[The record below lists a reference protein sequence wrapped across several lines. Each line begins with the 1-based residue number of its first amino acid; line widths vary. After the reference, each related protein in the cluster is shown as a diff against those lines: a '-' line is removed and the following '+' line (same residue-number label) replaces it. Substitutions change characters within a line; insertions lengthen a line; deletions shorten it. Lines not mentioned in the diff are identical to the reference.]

1 MPESFRSFERFI
13 STAFLWSFISMLC
26 WLLNGCGGGTTVPP
40 VPIHAMNGNFS
51 ISAISAGASGVN
63 TFAGAVQTDSAGH
76 VTGIVHVQGSFLFCF
91 GLLLELPLT
100 GTIDSTGRL
109 DATITGSGNQAI
121 TLNAIVSPSGA
132 LLSDGNYSGSG
143 TSCVGGDHGA
153 ITGFQVQP
161 FTGTYSGTF
170 NPSPSTNITLELAL
184 TQSAVP
190 DSRGTFPLSASRINL
205 TGGGACGFASATL
218 AAGAAIGDDLELLL
232 LGSDQASIMI
242 FTGTATGGDTRVVRG
257 LILVDTGP
265 CSGQN
270 GLVNLSR
277 Q

>member
-1 MPESFRSFERFI
+1 MPESFRSFERSI
-13 STAFLWSFISMLC
+13 STAFLCGFISMLC
-26 WLLNGCGGGTTVPP
+26 WLLIGCGGSTAVPP

-51 ISAISAGASGVN
+51 ISATSAGASGVN

-100 GTIDSTGRL
+100 GTIDSTGHL
-109 DATITGSGNQAI
+109 DATITGAGQAI
-121 TLNAIVSPSGA
+121 TLNATVSPNGA
-132 LLSDGNYSGSG
+132 LLSDGAYSGSG

-161 FTGTYSGTF
+161 FTGAYSGTF
-170 NPSPSTNITLELAL
+170 NPSPSTNITLQLAL

-190 DSRGTFPLSASRINL
+190 NSHGTFPVNASTVTV
-205 TGGGACGFASATL
+205 TGGAACGFASATL
-218 AAGAAIGDDLELLL
+218 VAGDASGDDMELLL
-232 LGSDQASIMI
+232 LGSDEVSLMI
-242 FTGTATGGDTRVVRG
+242 FIGSATNGDTSVVRG
-257 LILVDTGP
+257 LILMDTGP

-277 Q
+277 P